1 MSQLYGEVIKKR
13 LLSNSIY
20 YLAIKCCVKYN
31 IKEMSSE
38 EKINIIKILAVRA
51 CSHAFLMNRGSDKII
66 MDLFILYLPDIFK
79 K

>member
-1 MSQLYGEVIKKR
+1 
-13 LLSNSIY
+13 
-20 YLAIKCCVKYN
+20 
-31 IKEMSSE
+31 MSSG